1 MTADSIRLQ
10 LRQRPFRP
18 FDVLTAL
25 GQRYHVPH
33 PDFAWISPSGRDFV
47 VAAENDA
54 IAVLSLL
61 HVTEMQTAESKESA
75 N

>member
-10 LRQRPFRP
+10 LTQRPFRP
-18 FDVLTAL
+18 FNVYTAAR
-25 GQRYHVPH
+25 QKYHVPH

-54 IAVLSLL
+54 IAVLSLS
-61 HVTEMQTAESKESA
+61 HVTEMQTAGSKEA
-75 N
+75 TP